1 MDYSSFYVKNYDK
14 NKDSG
19 LSNINYNN
27 TYYQYY
33 RNERDIGGNPPEIIY
48 SQPIIV
54 NPQEEVREDIRRA
67 DYEYYPEPQPKRRMR
82 ADKSRSKRK
91 PMGKIRIAAIV
102 LLFIAISCL
111 STVLATDIMTSGQV
125 IGAFKAAIAGDS
137 NRPQYYLSYLSCG
150 EDYESVKSEAQELRE
165 LGLGGYALYKDGAYR
180 IYLDISASKSNLT
193 QSLEGK
199 KVKVDKIALDD
210 IQYSAFGD
218 AVQEHVR
225 RYSDY
230 ARIYLDYIGQAM
242 IELSQPQASEF
253 AIRESIALYAKEY
266 GEYASGFTQGAGG
279 DNSLPLVKMATDIQ
293 IDAQA
298 LVSLASGQN
307 SPNLMSDLRYYAI
320 MGLFNYNNFCFYT
333 SKA

>member
-48 SQPIIV
+48 SQPII
-54 NPQEEVREDIRRA
+54 

-199 KVKVDKIALDD
+199 KVKVDKIVLDD

-253 AIRESIALYAKEY
+253 AIRESIAL
-266 GEYASGFTQGAGG
+266 
-279 DNSLPLVKMATDIQ
+279 
-293 IDAQA
+293 
-298 LVSLASGQN
+298 
-307 SPNLMSDLRYYAI
+307 
-320 MGLFNYNNFCFYT
+320 
-333 SKA
+333 